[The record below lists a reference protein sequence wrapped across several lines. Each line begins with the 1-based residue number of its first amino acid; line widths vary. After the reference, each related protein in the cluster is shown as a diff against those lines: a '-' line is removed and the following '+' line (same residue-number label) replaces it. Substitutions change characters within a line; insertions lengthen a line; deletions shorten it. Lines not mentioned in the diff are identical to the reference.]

1 MTKHQKVK
9 ICQDLYRNETENYKH
24 EQLGKII
31 HLVLFVFCLCL
42 YWFIA
47 VFLLNTKLLLW
58 LRLACLL

>member
-9 ICQDLYRNETENYKH
+9 IFQDIYRNETENYKH

-31 HLVLFVFCLCL
+31 HLCL